1 MNRRHR
7 RILTAGHAVNAVV
20 ENNQSQINIAACCMN
35 QVVAADSGAV
45 TVTAANDNIQCR
57 VSHFYTGSN
66 RQSTAVQSVGGV
78 EVQITGGTAGAAD
91 AADYCNVV
99 FCQTLL
105 INCFYNGAGDNA
117 VARSRGTRCEADGP
131 GGNIY

>member
-1 MNRRHR
+1 M
-7 RILTAGHAVNAVV
+7 TAGHAVNAVV
-20 ENNQSQINIAACCMN
+20 EYNHSLIIIAVCCMN

-45 TVTAANDNIQCR
+45 AVTAANDNVQCR

-66 RQSTAVQSVGGV
+66 RQSTAVQSVGSV
-78 EVQITGGTAGAAD
+78 EIQITGGTARAAD
-91 AADYCNVV
+91 TADYCNVV

-117 VARSRGTRCEADGP
+117 VAAAGALDVRQTARAEIFID
-131 GGNIY
+131 